1 MHPRSAVVL
10 VPVLCLLFASTA
22 FGLTGPISSVTVA
35 GTSAGTRTGL
45 YLIAGDLVSLAASG
59 QVNTLPPASGNI
71 ASPNGNG
78 FPCTFSCQIP
88 SAQFGALI
96 GRIGETGGWFLVGSN
111 LTFTS
116 SGTGMLYLAINDTIH
131 SDNIGQFT
139 VGTTVTAGASFSC
152 AVSSTAL
159 CLDDNRFRVQVF
171 WRTPDGSSGNGQVV
185 PYTSSESGLYWF
197 FAPTNWELMV
207 KVLNG
212 CGLNQRHWVF
222 AAATTNVEFTL
233 RVRDT
238 NTGIVRMYFNPQGR
252 AADALTDVT
261 AFSGCS

>member
-1 MHPRSAVVL
+1 MRTRSSAL
-10 VPVLCLLFASTA
+10 FMSCLQLILASASFA
-22 FGLTGPISSVTVA
+22 LTGPISSVTIP
-35 GTSAGTRTGL
+35 GTSAGTKTGL

-59 QVNTLPPASGNI
+59 QVNTLPPDQGNL

-78 FPCTFSCQIP
+78 FPCTASCLLP

-96 GRIGETGGWFLVGSN
+96 GRLGESGSWFFVGSN
-111 LTFTS
+111 LTFNAFD
-116 SGTGMLYLAINDTIH
+116 TGMLYLAVNDTIH
-131 SDNIGQFT
+131 SNNTGQFT
-139 VGTTVTAGASFSC
+139 VGTSVTANASFSC
-152 AVSSTAL
+152 AATSTAL
-159 CLDDNRFRVQVF
+159 CLDGNRFRVQAF
-171 WRTPDGSSGNGQVV
+171 WRIPDGSSGNGQVV
-185 PYTSSESGLYWF
+185 PYTSSDSGIFWF
-197 FAPTNWELMV
+197 FGPANWELMV

-212 CGLNQRHWVF
+212 CGVNQRHWVF

-252 AADALTDVT
+252 AADALTDVS

>member
-1 MHPRSAVVL
+1 MRRFSVALLALALLSAS
-10 VPVLCLLFASTA
+10 AA
-22 FGLTGPISSVTVA
+22 RGLTGPISSVNVP
-35 GTSAGTRTGL
+35 GTSDGTKTGL
-45 YLIAGDLVSLAASG
+45 YLIAGDFVSLAASG
-59 QVNTLPPASGNI
+59 VVNTLPPDTGNN

-78 FPCTFSCQIP
+78 FPCNSGCLLP

-96 GRIGETGGWFLVGSN
+96 GRVGANGSWFFVGSN
-111 LTFTS
+111 RTFTS
-116 SGTGMLYLAINDTIH
+116 SDTGMLYLAVNDTIH
-131 SDNIGQFT
+131 SNNTGQFA
-139 VGTTVTAGASFSC
+139 VGTAVTAGASFSC
-152 AVSSTAL
+152 AASSTAL
-159 CLDDNRFRVQVF
+159 CLDNNRFRVQVF
-171 WRTPDGSSGNGQVV
+171 WSLADGSSGNGQVV
-185 PYTSSESGLYWF
+185 PYFSSDSGIYWF

-222 AAATTNVEFTL
+222 AAATTTVEFTL

-238 NTGIVRMYFNPQGR
+238 NTGIVRMYFNPQNR

>member
-1 MHPRSAVVL
+1 MRTCSAALLVL
-10 VPVLCLLFASTA
+10 FLLTASTA
-22 FGLTGPISSVTVA
+22 FGLAGPISSLNVP
-35 GTSAGTRTGL
+35 GTSTGTKTGL
-45 YLIAGDLVSLAASG
+45 YLIVGDLVSLSASG
-59 QVNTLPPASGNI
+59 VVNTLPPDAGNN

-78 FPCTFSCQIP
+78 FPCTSSCLLP

-96 GRIGETGGWFLVGSN
+96 GRIGTNGSWFFVGSN
-111 LTFTS
+111 LTFNS
-116 SGTGMLYLAINDTIH
+116 FDTGMLYLAVNDTIH
-131 SDNIGQFT
+131 SNNTGQFT
-139 VGTTVTAGASFSC
+139 VGTAVTAGASFSC
-152 AVSSTAL
+152 AATSTAL
-159 CLDDNRFRVQVF
+159 CLDGNRFRVQVF
-171 WRTPDGSSGNGQVV
+171 WSLADGSSGNGQVV
-185 PYTSSESGLYWF
+185 PYTSSDSGIYWF

-252 AADALTDVT
+252 AADALTDVS